1 MRNLPAKR
9 QRYMRMRI
17 VVLGGLLLAF
27 AGLVLQ
33 RAHYWQVTRASEL
46 REMAENQYMRDIP
59 LSPKRGTIRDRHGAE
74 LAVSVDVDS
83 VAADP
88 VGLRAS
94 GASPARVAAEL
105 SRLLGV
111 DAQRLT
117 ERLAS
122 KRRFVW
128 VKRRVTPAEGLAV
141 RQLNLRGV
149 LVTKEAQRFYPNGE
163 LAAHLLGFADVDG
176 KGIEGI
182 ELALDEQLR
191 GSVERVPAI
200 RDRRGK
206 VVFSEHLLDDR
217 AAAGDEVSL
226 TIDKT
231 IQHFAEQELELAVRT
246 FEARAGSIVVMEPST
261 GELLAVANYPRFN
274 PNRPGDFPV
283 ADRRNRAVTDRF
295 EPGSTV
301 KPFTIAGALARGAI
315 GPHQEIDCEDGQ
327 LQVAEYVI
335 HDSHHWDM
343 LTPAQILI
351 HSSNIGTAK
360 IGLALGRPALYQV
373 LRGFGFGQ
381 QTDIGLP
388 GETAGILRH
397 YNRWYDM
404 DAATISFGQGMS
416 STALQLTTAMSAI
429 ANGGKLM
436 RPTLVQRVRDARGEV
451 VEETLPRVRRRV
463 IPERVARLTT
473 AMLTGV
479 TGKGGTGEEAAIDGY
494 LVAGKTGTAQ
504 KADYVHGGYAQGSW
518 SSSFVGFAPASDAR
532 LAIAVVIDE
541 PVIAHQGGVVAAP
554 AFRRVMEKS
563 LRHLGVPTDHQNGS
577 MALHAAV
584 PKKDEQGELPQG
596 DPLLAN
602 SDPAQET
609 TLPQL
614 DLAQGQVRVPS
625 LLGMTARA
633 AVHAAHQKGF
643 DVRVHGSGVVVRQE
657 PVSQQ
662 GVAPGSVIHV
672 HLAPPNADKNND
684 AAQSVDG
691 TVLSKLRS
699 PSKSAGEAPALLARV
714 GEQP

>member
-1 MRNLPAKR
+1 
-9 QRYMRMRI
+9 MRMRI
-17 VVLGGLLLAF
+17 VMLGALLLAF
-27 AGLVLQ
+27 AGLVVQ
-33 RAHYWQVTRASEL
+33 RAHYWQVIRAPEL
-46 REMAENQYMRDIP
+46 REMAENQYLRNIP

-74 LAVSVDVDS
+74 LAVSVDIDS
-83 VAADP
+83 ISADP

-94 GASPARVAAEL
+94 GASPERVAHEL
-105 SRLLGV
+105 SRLLDV
-111 DAQRLT
+111 DAQRLAQ
-117 ERLAS
+117 RLRS
-122 KRRFVW
+122 DRRFVW
-128 VKRRVTPAEGLAV
+128 IKRRVTPAEGLAV

-149 LVTKEAQRFYPNGE
+149 LVTKEAKRFYPNGD
-163 LAAHLLGFADVDG
+163 LAAHVLGFADVDG

-182 ELALDEQLR
+182 ELALDDRLR

-246 FEARAGSIVVMEPST
+246 FEARAGSIVVMDPNT
-261 GELLAVANYPRFN
+261 GELLAIANYPRFN
-274 PNRPGDFPV
+274 PNRPGASHP

-301 KPFTIAGALARGAI
+301 KPFTIAGALARGAV
-315 GPHQEIDCEDGQ
+315 GAHQQIDCEEGQ
-327 LQVAEYVI
+327 MQVAEYVI

-381 QTDIGLP
+381 STDIGLP

-416 STALQLTTAMSAI
+416 ATALQLTLAMSAI

-436 RPTLVQRVRDARGEV
+436 RPTLVQRVVDARGDT
-451 VEETLPRVRRRV
+451 VEEALPRVRRRV
-463 IPERVARLTT
+463 VPERVARVVT

-479 TGKGGTGEEAAIDGY
+479 TSKDGTGEEAAIDGY

-504 KADYVHGGYAQGSW
+504 KADYVHGGYAKDRW
-518 SSSFVGFAPASDAR
+518 SSSFVGFAPASNAR
-532 LAIAVVIDE
+532 LSIAVVIDE
-541 PVIAHQGGVVAAP
+541 PVIAHQGGAVAAP
-554 AFRRVMEKS
+554 AFRRLMEKS
-563 LRHLGVPTDHQNGS
+563 LRHLGVPTDHQS
-577 MALHAAV
+577 DSLALRTSIANKRAQGNDHQDDEDNTAA
-584 PKKDEQGELPQG
+584 PTLEAPEPEL
-596 DPLLAN
+596 
-602 SDPAQET
+602 S
-609 TLPQL
+609 
-614 DLAQGQVRVPS
+614 QGQVRVPH
-625 LLGMTARA
+625 LLTKTARA
-633 AVHAAHQKGF
+633 AVHAAHEKGF
-643 DVRVHGSGVVVRQE
+643 DVHLHGSGLVVRQE
-657 PVSQQ
+657 PASNC
-662 GVAPGSVIHV
+662 GVAPGSTIQVY
-672 HLAPPNADKNND
+672 LAPPDSASDRVTAEGQGDGLAKQLRKE
-684 AAQSVDG
+684 AVVD
-691 TVLSKLRS
+691 S
-699 PSKSAGEAPALLARV
+699 PMLAHA